1 MYLQMLLVLLSI
13 QKKVQWHGMFK
24 HQRKKKVP
32 LPEKQEMLKCKL
44 KGLAYPTNDG
54 LCSKEVLIIF
64 LLVCRQM
71 SGGCETSVYKWE
83 MEMLT
88 VLLMSYCLNT
98 TAFIDFCSCI

>member
-1 MYLQMLLVLLSI
+1 MVCSST
-13 QKKVQWHGMFK
+13 KE
-24 HQRKKKVP
+24 KKKVP
-32 LPEKQEMLKCKL
+32 LPEKQEMLNCKL
-44 KGLAYPTNDG
+44 KGLAYPSNDG

-88 VLLMSYCLNT
+88 VLLMSYCLDTNS
-98 TAFIDFCSCI
+98 FH